1 MAGLRTRVGN
11 EEGQTVRSRL
21 SHLICPR
28 RFGVEAGFGTWSP
41 ESTLGSGRLP
51 WLHRASPSA
60 TLDKI
65 SEEDCGVAP
74 PRQEFSSPSERRRS
88 REIGIA
94 IAPTISDAQGS
105 CENRRPEAIQTKEFS
120 FSARPVRE
128 AIVASIPTGCR
139 PATGGRRGQCPNWLR
154 EIRRCF
160 PGRSFDRGRSCRA
173 NRKAVAPCCLI
184 SPN

>member
-1 MAGLRTRVGN
+1 MASFSYKRPHSRHFKWEKKGRSSFMAGLRTRVGN

-65 SEEDCGVAP
+65 SEEDCGVAA
-74 PRQEFSSPSERRRS
+74 PRQEFSSAFERRRS
-88 REIGIA
+88 REIGISA
-94 IAPTISDAQGS
+94 RNSQHRQGS
-105 CENRRPEAIQTKEFS
+105 PMPRVLVKIGVLKPIQT
-120 FSARPVRE
+120 
-128 AIVASIPTGCR
+128 
-139 PATGGRRGQCPNWLR
+139 
-154 EIRRCF
+154 
-160 PGRSFDRGRSCRA
+160 
-173 NRKAVAPCCLI
+173 
-184 SPN
+184 

>member
-1 MAGLRTRVGN
+1 MRK
-11 EEGQTVRSRL
+11 
-21 SHLICPR
+21 
-28 RFGVEAGFGTWSP
+28 
-41 ESTLGSGRLP
+41 
-51 WLHRASPSA
+51 
-60 TLDKI
+60 DK
-65 SEEDCGVAP
+65 
-74 PRQEFSSPSERRRS
+74 PSEADCHISSAPDALASKLDLAPGPPNPPWGRGGCRGFTGPVPQPLSIRLV
-88 REIGIA
+88 RKIA
-94 IAPTISDAQGS
+94 VWRHRVKSFPRHLSAGDRVKSGFPPATSQHRQGS
-105 CENRRPEAIQTKEFS
+105 PMPRVLVKIGVLKPIQTKEFS